1 MRKIEVVCGEE
12 VETKPLDLREFTV
25 QYVENGMWKRVNKKE
40 LREIAERLGLS
51 YDDAQITFA
60 KKLMNAYMKKEIK

>member
-1 MRKIEVVCGEE
+1 MRKVEVVRAEE
-12 VETKPLDLREFTV
+12 VEVKPLDLREFTV
-25 QYVENGMWKRVNKKE
+25 EDVQSSMLKKVSKKE

-60 KKLMNAYMKKEIK
+60 GKLMNAYMKKETK